1 MPRGRRSGAPTR
13 ALAGSHPPQLSAS
26 TITPN
31 STLDVTVT
39 VRNSGGMAGKETV
52 LLYLSDEYREITPEE
67 KLLRRFEKVA
77 LAPGASTAVTFRLTV
92 EDLLF
97 YGIADEHTPVY
108 ELGTFVV
115 SVGGLSATFELVA

>member
-1 MPRGRRSGAPTR
+1 M
-13 ALAGSHPPQLSAS
+13 SAS

-31 STLDVTVT
+31 STLEVTVN
-39 VRNSGGMAGKETV
+39 VHNSGGRAGKEAV

-67 KLLRRFEKVA
+67 KLLKRFEKVA
-77 LAPGASTAVTFRLTV
+77 LEPGASTTVTFRLTV

-97 YGIADEHTPVY
+97 YGIEDEHTPVY

-115 SVGGLSATFELVA
+115 SVGGLFATFELVA